1 MKAVVS
7 EGKSTETINT
17 DQVISRYKMMLTPLW
32 CLRVFSPSSSSSS
45 PFPRTNKRAGGD
57 SHLLRTGAM
66 PALDEHG
73 KEVRKRSP
81 VFSSSGSESEIA
93 SSSGTT
99 PARSRTSSRSST
111 RTTPARSRTNSRGSL
126 GIVTPGRS
134 RAARNSARGLP
145 PQRGTAKNRGGI
157 GGGGPVPRDHRR
169 SPPSENSSG
178 DGKSYRRTSSGSS
191 GGEKSSSGSRRDPEK
206 GGKGGRTEHAR
217 RVSAPHSSSSSKS
230 AANGDG
236 EGSGVSGVV
245 GERDEAQ
252 SAEGMMKHKKG
263 LYKQSATTAKS
274 MPNMADMLVAPL
286 SRPIPTDSVGYWYNN
301 GQDTEQSSRS
311 RSRSQSATDCETSP
325 VHVAGSGQPSRSRRQ
340 NGARPLS
347 YVSKTTGARS
357 NTHPHSLQL
366 DEHANEGMHDDARE
380 ARLPSPPPPTALVRG
395 SSTPGKQP
403 KSGAKVGRHHR
414 RKSSGQQ
421 SEEDLLALSRSHR
434 AAARDR
440 LNGASSALP
449 STSKRYQSPPR
460 ESDKVKVSARH
471 TKSGG
476 RERKS
481 KHGRHS
487 ATKSKEK
494 DSRTSG
500 DDGWKWSANDNPEP
514 TNISGQPDDSATG
527 GRAREDAG
535 NTASHNERNRT
546 KLRGGVSAEGS
557 NGAGPRQA
565 SEKTRVA
572 PRESL
577 ENDVALNARKAAAK
591 WQRVA
596 SMGEAGVAADASA
609 AVTNAAVIRTRR
621 TAEAKAAEAAAALKA
636 REEADAKVAE
646 AAEKLAAAKA
656 AAMAMSRASPMAA
669 KAVTKAAAPV
679 TATAKRTEAKEE
691 VGARP
696 GIVVLDDKSV
706 PVVRSQLPL
715 VKKAVSKATATSEPG
730 QPLPITA
737 AAAAATT
744 TGDSVVVEGDNIAD
758 ESAAVSVHSD
768 VPHVS
773 ASSPPRRKSGER
785 ELGWSEMAALATA
798 QAKAAR
804 EARQANDEPLGRSDS
819 AEMLSDSSGEEE
831 DDVVEG
837 QYVGNGRGV
846 EHGSDSGFHEREG
859 RETSE
864 EMYLVRHSGDEQHDR
879 HRAFI
884 MHEVI
889 CSFIAALHRGEEC
902 CDIFFC
908 GFVAQVTVVMGTRRS
923 PSSSSEKVGS
933 GDGNAWDGVD
943 CMTGA
948 SAA

>member
-1 MKAVVS
+1 FSRGRENHGEGIADSSNGGSSLGGGGSSGKRRALRRRQSSSEETVSPVDRAPDLPPPHRPSPPSGDSHSSRGNRSPENDDSRTDVRQKQQDPVVADVELDRGNHREVNGSDTSSSPAEATPSPEQFSDITSSSYASGSAPTLSELGGLPSVSDFSSRVAGSEFSSRGIPASAYDDSVFDSASTWAGASAISVASTNAQSSVFKTPGRGSMLEDTLTAVS
-7 EGKSTETINT
+7 EHNTELITTIT
-17 DQVISRYKMMLTPLW
+17 TKQSSKDCMGSGEGGGGGWTLTENGWVKGMPQSLPE
-32 CLRVFSPSSSSSS
+32 PSSSTSKTATTPFGGRSRKAS
-45 PFPRTNKRAGGD
+45 PGHAPGGTAARRGSQRRSRSDRENGNSQSKPRHLPVPTSTPRRAAMSPHGPAMDAALRMLEDGSLRLGILPEEGGGGADEKEGTERDVAYGNQIAVPPMTSLEQRRQRAKAWAKSRAGGD

-191 GGEKSSSGSRRDPEK
+191 GGGKSSSGSRRDPEK

-577 ENDVALNARKAAAK
+577 ENDVALNA
-591 WQRVA
+591 
-596 SMGEAGVAADASA
+596 
-609 AVTNAAVIRTRR
+609 
-621 TAEAKAAEAAAALKA
+621 
-636 REEADAKVAE
+636 
-646 AAEKLAAAKA
+646 
-656 AAMAMSRASPMAA
+656 
-669 KAVTKAAAPV
+669 
-679 TATAKRTEAKEE
+679 
-691 VGARP
+691 
-696 GIVVLDDKSV
+696 
-706 PVVRSQLPL
+706 
-715 VKKAVSKATATSEPG
+715 
-730 QPLPITA
+730 
-737 AAAAATT
+737 
-744 TGDSVVVEGDNIAD
+744 
-758 ESAAVSVHSD
+758 
-768 VPHVS
+768 
-773 ASSPPRRKSGER
+773 
-785 ELGWSEMAALATA
+785 
-798 QAKAAR
+798 
-804 EARQANDEPLGRSDS
+804 
-819 AEMLSDSSGEEE
+819 
-831 DDVVEG
+831 
-837 QYVGNGRGV
+837 
-846 EHGSDSGFHEREG
+846 
-859 RETSE
+859 
-864 EMYLVRHSGDEQHDR
+864 
-879 HRAFI
+879 
-884 MHEVI
+884 
-889 CSFIAALHRGEEC
+889 
-902 CDIFFC
+902 
-908 GFVAQVTVVMGTRRS
+908 
-923 PSSSSEKVGS
+923 
-933 GDGNAWDGVD
+933 
-943 CMTGA
+943 
-948 SAA
+948 